1 EDGNITVAGRVGTEG
16 ERQHVG
22 QVVAS
27 LGITELENQIVVDE
41 VRRAQ
46 RDPAADVARIEDAR
60 ADAAIGESG
69 KSTSDTAEHLQ
80 PGERGDLRGT
90 RDVKEAIQEGRP
102 YTPPRGPVQE
112 GVEGDERH

>member
-1 EDGNITVAGRVGTEG
+1 MAGRVGTEG